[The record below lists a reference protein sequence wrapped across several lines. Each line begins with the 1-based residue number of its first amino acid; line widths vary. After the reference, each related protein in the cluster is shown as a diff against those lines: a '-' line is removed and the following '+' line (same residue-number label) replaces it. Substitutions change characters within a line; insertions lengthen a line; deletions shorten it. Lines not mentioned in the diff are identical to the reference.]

1 MAIMNNTGRK
11 HSTPG
16 VYFSEVD
23 MTYASKSLGIT
34 TLGVTGE
41 TLRGPAFQPM
51 MIENWRQFQTY
62 FGGTSV
68 EKYRGS
74 QYPKYELPYIAKTYL
89 EQSQQLEVVRVLGLS
104 GVNAGPAWVLTA
116 TKHKLYTG
124 YSYVEIEKEPEDLP
138 EGYWDDKTFPSD
150 ADVPQIPNV
159 TEIDPDYV
167 RVLEGYKWKTD
178 CYYEPT
184 VTFDENETYIDGE
197 TLPEPYENGLMRIVN
212 STRIVDVKVVNPN
225 DAQAYQEYLEEYNL
239 DAETRANILAHGA
252 MVAKLGVPTSDVTYW
267 MVKFDENPA
276 TTSSPAATIQML
288 NDNAEYVQDENSG
301 VITLPAGSEYFL
313 LSFDQIAD
321 FPTEFDTLDSS
332 NFCVVTIDSAD
343 LDITGSS
350 VTPKYIYYH
359 SEPYYAYYKKVYKVN
374 VQTEEEDTCSNYLNT
389 VIGVLRSRGEH
400 KKAKLLR
407 TPTESDIENGI
418 CEDVYEYD
426 GIEYYAKE
434 VKLVPSSTLKLGS
447 SCNPGFSATTGDF
460 SIDANNY
467 GTFTI
472 EVTYAYDD
480 NNEPLVHRYPVTLN
494 KGDKNYIYNVIGGDP
509 EVGESEVYVEELY
522 DVSLEQLIESGEV
535 NAINS
540 ELVSYPEVYIVPDL
554 KPVNDLLTM
563 PESSLT
569 KKDLGKRFLYSTNE
583 SVVEEEGV
591 VTPITVHY
599 SFDNGN
605 TWVEAEGQTG
615 YIYTVVSHLKTDGKK
630 EYFYG
635 AYVANIEFGYERV
648 SCLDIPKSYEWFK
661 CTESISGAVKNTF
674 GYDDGFDESNFEE
687 FLANY
692 DTTVESPQY
701 MRLVIGGLT
710 TTDEGDDTF
719 MCYKKVITSLVDS
732 TNATYKTEY
741 ITPFNYKT
749 DVEAEGT
756 RIFRN
761 TVEVL
766 ADRMYYIYLKDDDVY
781 PITLD
786 FNNYKE
792 QYRYA
797 STPWIL
803 SEIKGSATDIELNR
817 LFRFHTIS
825 DGSDSSVEVK
835 ISIEN
840 IDPDN
845 GVFDVVVRDFN
856 DNDYNINVLERYGKV
871 NLTPGD
877 PDYIALRIGSFDETY
892 ESVSKYI
899 TVEVNENDKTR
910 NSIPCGFLGYPVRN
924 YYGLGVYESEMH
936 YKKVAETKVT
946 VDDSYWTEHPEYT
959 KQSEEEIIS
968 IEPTYDSPEYL
979 RYPINST
986 SYVYYEKVDQIR
998 PTQPYF
1004 RYNTTVDEDVRI
1016 KKQYFGL
1023 SDISGIDE
1031 DMLKYKG
1038 VEAYNGLPDGM
1049 TAAFHLD
1056 ARIFNGKPDPDGY
1069 IYDGELKQK
1078 VTVDGITGYSWVTVS
1093 KNEVTSA
1100 GEEPRMGTSETMM
1113 GTIYE
1118 DKKYRKFTC
1127 CFYGGWDGWDYYRTS
1142 RSNSDEYRY
1151 SKYKGAINKSSGH
1164 GTMFNVLSNPEAFG
1178 FSGEDRIITSDY
1190 YAYLAGVKQF
1200 SNPKVIEIN
1209 VLATPGIDYVN
1220 QPALVDEVI
1229 EMVEDERA
1237 DALYVVTT
1245 PDKPFGASDNESEM
1259 YTPEDAVYNLED
1271 TGIDSNHVCTY
1282 YPWEKYFDSAN
1293 SQYIYLPITRDVC
1306 RSIAYTDNIAYPWYA
1321 AAGWNRG
1328 NLSGVRPRKKLKLGE
1343 QDTLYDGRINFINSF
1358 ANEGDK
1364 IWGDKNLQVAESQM
1378 NRISKRRLMLRI
1390 KKLCENACISLIFD
1404 PNDPTAGKTFRTVVS
1419 DILDNIKSNRGITD
1433 YRIEVDDS
1441 PEARERLELN
1451 ATIYIKPTQ
1460 LLEYVNISAVI
1471 LPTGTNFSID

>member
-1 MAIMNNTGRK
+1 
-11 HSTPG
+11 
-16 VYFSEVD
+16 
-23 MTYASKSLGIT
+23 
-34 TLGVTGE
+34 
-41 TLRGPAFQPM
+41 
-51 MIENWRQFQTY
+51 MI
-62 FGGTSV
+62 
-68 EKYRGS
+68 
-74 QYPKYELPYIAKTYL
+74 
-89 EQSQQLEVVRVLGLS
+89 
-104 GVNAGPAWVLTA
+104 
-116 TKHKLYTG
+116 
-124 YSYVEIEKEPEDLP
+124 
-138 EGYWDDKTFPSD
+138 
-150 ADVPQIPNV
+150 
-159 TEIDPDYV
+159 
-167 RVLEGYKWKTD
+167 
-178 CYYEPT
+178 
-184 VTFDENETYIDGE
+184 
-197 TLPEPYENGLMRIVN
+197 
-212 STRIVDVKVVNPN
+212 
-225 DAQAYQEYLEEYNL
+225 
-239 DAETRANILAHGA
+239 
-252 MVAKLGVPTSDVTYW
+252 
-267 MVKFDENPA
+267 KFDEKA
-276 TTSSPAATIQML
+276 TTTSEKAEIVRLVGSSL
-288 NDNAEYVQDENSG
+288 NQSDSG
-301 VITLPAGSEYFL
+301 VITLPEGRDTFTVLFSEMEGVTGED
-313 LSFDQIAD
+313 LS
-321 FPTEFDTLDSS
+321 PE
-332 NFCVVTIDSAD
+332 NFCVVTISPND
-343 LDITGSS
+343 LENVSTEP
-350 VTPKYIYYH
+350 TPKYIYYV
-359 SEPYYAYYKKVYKVN
+359 SEPVYNYYKKLYKAN

-389 VIGVLRSRGEH
+389 VIGVIRSRGEH

-418 CEDVYEYD
+418 CEDIYEYD
-426 GIEYYAKE
+426 GIEYYAKD
-434 VKLVPSSTLKLGS
+434 VRLVPSSTLKLGS

-460 SIDANNY
+460 TIDANNY

-472 EVTYAYDD
+472 EVVYGYVDGE
-480 NNEPLVHRYPVTLN
+480 NENEKVELIHRYPVTLN
-494 KGDKNYIYNVIGGDP
+494 KADKNYIYNVIGGDP
-509 EVGESEVYVEELY
+509 EVGEAEIFVEELY
-522 DVSLEQLIESGEV
+522 DISLEQLIESGEV

-540 ELVSYPEVYIVPDL
+540 ELVYYPESYIVPDF
-554 KPVNDLLTM
+554 KPVNDLLTE
-563 PESSLT
+563 PESNLT

-583 SVVEEEGV
+583 SVIINDDV
-591 VTPITVHY
+591 VTPINVHY
-599 SFDNGN
+599 SLDNGN
-605 TWVEAEGQTG
+605 TWIEAEGQTG
-615 YIYTVVSHLKTDGKK
+615 YIYTVMSRTTESGKK

-635 AYVANIEFGYERV
+635 AYVANLEFKYAEFN
-648 SCLDIPKSYEWFK
+648 CDEIPDDYGWYK
-661 CTESISGAVKNTF
+661 CSESVTGVTKNW
-674 GYDDGFDESNFEE
+674 Y
-687 FLANY
+687 
-692 DTTVESPQY
+692 
-701 MRLVIGGLT
+701 
-710 TTDEGDDTF
+710 TTDDYATF
-719 MCYKKVITSLVDS
+719 NSWKEFIENYNPTIDSPLYMKYENDGNETCYKKVIAELQDS
-732 TNATYKTEY
+732 TNVIYKTEK
-741 ITPFNYKT
+741 ITPFDYQH
-749 DVEAEGT
+749 DVVEEGT
-756 RIFRN
+756 CIFRN

-766 ADRMYYIYLKDDDVY
+766 ADRMYYIYIEDDDVY

-797 STPWIL
+797 STPWIV
-803 SEIKGSATDIELNR
+803 SELKGSATDVELNR

-825 DGSDSSVEVK
+825 DGSASSTEVK

-845 GVFDVVVRDFN
+845 GVFDVLVRDFN

-871 NLTPGD
+871 NLIPGD
-877 PDYIALRIGSFDETY
+877 PNYIALRIGSFDETY

-899 TVEVNENDKTR
+899 TVEVNENDKTMT
-910 NSIPCGFLGYPVRN
+910 SIPCGFLGYPVRN
-924 YYGLGVYESEMH
+924 YFGLGVYDNS
-936 YKKVAETKVT
+936 VT
-946 VDDSYWTEHPEYT
+946 SSD
-959 KQSEEEIIS
+959 
-968 IEPTYDSPEYL
+968 EP
-979 RYPINST
+979 I
-986 SYVYYEKVDQIR
+986 Q

-1038 VEAYNGLPDGM
+1038 VEAYNGLPNGM

-1056 ARIFNGKPDPDGY
+1056 ARIFNGKPDAEGY

-1078 VTVDGITGYSWVTVS
+1078 VTVDGMTGYSWVTVS
-1093 KNEVTSA
+1093 KNEITSA
-1100 GEEPRMGTSETMM
+1100 GEEPRMGTSETMD

-1118 DKKYRKFTC
+1118 DKRYRKFTC

-1151 SKYKGAINKSSGH
+1151 NKYKGAINKSSGH

-1178 FSGEDRIITSDY
+1178 FSGEDKIITSDY

-1200 SNPKVIEIN
+1200 ANPKVIEIN

-1220 QPALVDEVI
+1220 QPSLVDEVI
-1229 EMVEDERA
+1229 DMVEEERA

-1259 YTPEDAVYNLED
+1259 YTPEDAVFNLED

-1451 ATIYIKPTQ
+1451 AIIYIKPTA
-1460 LLEYVNISAVI
+1460 LLEYINISAVI
-1471 LPTGTNFSID
+1471 TPQGVSLSID

>member
-34 TLGVTGE
+34 TLGVAGE

-51 MIENWRQFQTY
+51 TIENWRQFQTI

-89 EQSQQLEVVRVLGLS
+89 EQSQQLQVVRVLGLS

-124 YSYVEIEKEPEDLP
+124 YTYTELEKEPIIPDTD
-138 EGYWDDKTFPSD
+138 YWNDTNTFDSVDEMPK
-150 ADVPQIPNV
+150 IPNI
-159 TEIDPDYV
+159 TEIDPEYI
-167 RVLEGYKWKTD
+167 RVLDHYKWATE
-178 CYYEPT
+178 CYEEPG
-184 VTFDENETYIDGE
+184 TFDEDETYIDGE
-197 TLPEPYENGLMRIVN
+197 TLPEPNEVSAMRIVN
-212 STRIVDVKVVNPN
+212 STRMNVEINGSEGITVTLNG
-225 DAQAYQEYLEEYNL
+225 
-239 DAETRANILAHGA
+239 ET
-252 MVAKLGVPTSDVTYW
+252 TSETYW
-267 MVKFDENPA
+267 MIKFDEKA
-276 TTSSPAATIQML
+276 TTTSEKAEIVRLVGSSL
-288 NDNAEYVQDENSG
+288 NQSDSG
-301 VITLPAGSEYFL
+301 VITLPEHSPNFSVTFEEMGIEETAGLTPE
-313 LSFDQIAD
+313 
-321 FPTEFDTLDSS
+321 
-332 NFCVVTIDSAD
+332 NFCVVMIRPED
-343 LDITGSS
+343 LVNISTDP
-350 VTPKYIYYH
+350 TPKYIYYV
-359 SEPYYAYYKKVYKVN
+359 SEPVYNYYKKLYKAN

-389 VIGVLRSRGEH
+389 VIGVIRSRGEH

-418 CEDVYEYD
+418 CEDIYEYD
-426 GIEYYAKE
+426 GIEYYAKD
-434 VKLVPSSTLKLGS
+434 VRLVPSSSLKLGS

-460 SIDANNY
+460 TIDANNY

-472 EVTYAYDD
+472 EVVYGYVDGE
-480 NNEPLVHRYPVTLN
+480 NENEKVELIHRYPVTLN
-494 KGDKNYIYNVIGGDP
+494 KSDKNYIYNVIGGDP
-509 EVGESEVYVEELY
+509 EVGEAEIFVEELY
-522 DVSLEQLIESGEV
+522 DLSLEQLIESGEV

-540 ELVSYPEVYIVPDL
+540 ELVYYPESYIVPNL
-554 KPVNDLLTM
+554 KAVNDLLTE
-563 PESSLT
+563 PESNLT

-583 SVVEEEGV
+583 SVIINNDV
-591 VTPITVHY
+591 VTPINVHY
-599 SFDNGN
+599 SLDNGN
-605 TWVEAEGQTG
+605 TWIEAEGQTG
-615 YIYTVVSHLKTDGKK
+615 YVYTVMSRTNESGKK

-635 AYVANIEFGYERV
+635 AYVANLEFKYAEFN
-648 SCLDIPKSYEWFK
+648 CDEIPDDYGWYK
-661 CTESISGAVKNTF
+661 CSESVTGVTKNW
-674 GYDDGFDESNFEE
+674 Y
-687 FLANY
+687 
-692 DTTVESPQY
+692 
-701 MRLVIGGLT
+701 
-710 TTDEGDDTF
+710 TTDDYATFNSWKEFIENYNPTIDSPLYMKYENGDNET
-719 MCYKKVITSLVDS
+719 CYKKVIAELQDS
-732 TNATYKTEY
+732 TNVIYKTEK
-741 ITPFNYKT
+741 ITPFDYQH
-749 DVEAEGT
+749 DVVEEGT

-766 ADRMYYIYLKDDDVY
+766 ADRMYYIYIEDDDVY

-797 STPWIL
+797 STPWIV
-803 SEIKGSATDIELNR
+803 SELKGSATDVELNR

-825 DGSDSSVEVK
+825 DGSASSTEVK

-845 GVFDVVVRDFN
+845 GVFDVLVRDFN

-871 NLTPGD
+871 NLIPGD
-877 PDYIALRIGSFDETY
+877 PNYIALRIGSFDETY

-899 TVEVNENDKTR
+899 TVEVNENDKTMT
-910 NSIPCGFLGYPVRN
+910 SIPCGFLGYPVRN
-924 YYGLGVYESEMH
+924 YFGLGVYDNS
-936 YKKVAETKVT
+936 VT
-946 VDDSYWTEHPEYT
+946 SSD
-959 KQSEEEIIS
+959 
-968 IEPTYDSPEYL
+968 EP
-979 RYPINST
+979 I
-986 SYVYYEKVDQIR
+986 Q

-1038 VEAYNGLPDGM
+1038 VEAYNGLPNGM

-1056 ARIFNGKPDPDGY
+1056 ARIFNGKPDAEGY

-1078 VTVDGITGYSWVTVS
+1078 VTVDGMTGYSWVTVS
-1093 KNEVTSA
+1093 KNEITSA
-1100 GEEPRMGTSETMM
+1100 GEEPRMGTSETMD

-1118 DKKYRKFTC
+1118 DKRYRKFTC

-1151 SKYKGAINKSSGH
+1151 NKYKGAINKSSGH

-1178 FSGEDRIITSDY
+1178 FSGEDKIITSDY

-1200 SNPKVIEIN
+1200 ANPKVIEIN

-1220 QPALVDEVI
+1220 QPSLVDEVI
-1229 EMVEDERA
+1229 DMVEEERA

-1259 YTPEDAVYNLED
+1259 YTPEDAVFNLED

-1451 ATIYIKPTQ
+1451 ATIYIKPTA